1 MGGAGGRWQL
11 VATGSAL
18 QDVIGAEKHA
28 SGGEVVVSP
37 AAWKAIA
44 GRCEGQPQSDAFVK
58 LESIRH
64 PPARALLP
72 FPPQLKDTN
81 VLRPFVPEAVL
92 DRLLVPQAEWLAE
105 RRNVTVLLADLPTS
119 AVDTPDDLQRTHQCI
134 RAFQEI
140 VIRYE
145 GTIKVVVDDK
155 GILLLAVFGL
165 PPFAHETD
173 AERAIQAGFALK
185 AALAGLGVTC
195 GIGIATGHGFCG
207 AFGND
212 VRRDYMLRGDA
223 INLAARLMKA
233 THSEILCDQATTRA
247 VRDRVAF
254 EPLAPL
260 TLKGKSE
267 PVPVFRPIAGAVR
280 KLADGQMVGRA
291 AERALL
297 THEVEALRNG
307 GAGRAI
313 VVEGDAGLGKSR
325 LMADVSATAQAVGLR
340 VLTAFAD
347 PIEQSTSYAAWH
359 SVFAEIF
366 GIQSGEAAP
375 REKIAVFMATMPAFE
390 RLAPLLDGVLRLNLT
405 DNELTAE
412 MSGDARAAS
421 TIRLLVAVLQKVA
434 ETGPTLLVVED
445 AHWLDASSWA
455 LLIETVKTVHPL
467 LIVVATRPADEWSAP
482 KYAEL
487 LKAVGDGK
495 LTLSALSAEETTE
508 LVRARLQVEAVP
520 ESLARF
526 VRDRVAGHPF
536 FCEELLRA
544 MRDRGSIQVK
554 DGVCVV
560 GDLTTLDL
568 PTTVEGVI
576 LSRLDRLSPREQLC
590 LKVASVI
597 GRAFRQ
603 RTVRS
608 IHPMSEERPRVPT
621 HLKAL
626 AERGLIIAEAPEP
639 EPGFL
644 FGHALTRD
652 VTYEMMPLVQR
663 QPLHAAIAAW
673 YEHNYADDLAPY
685 YAVLAY
691 HWARAAD
698 PARTVDYLEKAGHQA
713 LHTGAFQEAHSFFT
727 QAIALAED
735 KSVPSDKT
743 RRALWE
749 KGLATASY
757 YSGDMLKS
765 RTHFEAAVAQLD
777 RPVPASESEATR
789 GVLGAALAQA
799 MHRLLPSRYL
809 GRRAKDKATLDEVV
823 DCYTKLGQI
832 YFLEGASQNAILYP
846 TLRGLNVGEEA
857 GPSPALAR
865 ILTNVGV
872 ILGMLNLT
880 KWSDWYADR
889 ATKMAE
895 PAGNRSAAA
904 YVRHLR
910 TFTEAQRGRW
920 AAALATNAASLALIQ
935 ELGDYNLEAEPSSGT
950 VTVYLHEGNMTEAA
964 PALRRFRELAD
975 RNGNL
980 QFLCVAQGNEIELLL
995 AKDDLAKASQ
1005 LLNAMLTMPTAPTDA
1020 TAEIHK
1026 HRAAI
1031 LTRRAEGRWA
1041 EAVAAGDAVFK
1052 MLEHQ
1057 SLAYYWVD
1065 AGAIAV
1071 ETYLAALERGGD
1083 YATAN
1088 AQALRQRTKK
1098 SLATLKRLSRAF
1110 WHVRPRIWLLHG
1122 MSERIAGRHAAAL
1135 TAYRKAA
1142 AIGRDMDMPF
1152 EIARAILEMTKIG
1165 GVTNDEVRS
1174 AVTVCKKLG
1183 ATYLLA
1189 GLNVDAE
1196 VKEPRKRVVA

>member
-1 MGGAGGRWQL
+1 MTTAAHALSSYVSRLLLARLASDKPFYGPEATRRPAAVLLSDIEGSTALVESFTRSGRSGLEEITWALNGYFSDLVDLVYAHGGDVLYIAGDAFLCYWPCEEEEDLPDAILRAAQAGLAIQTALHGRMAGKEKAFSTRIGIGSGEIAEAFLGGAGGRWQL

-18 QDVIGAEKHA
+18 QDVIKAEKHA

-140 VIRYE
+140 VIRFE

-366 GIQSGEAAP
+366 GIQSGEAVP

-526 VRDRVAGHPF
+526 VRD
-536 FCEELLRA
+536 
-544 MRDRGSIQVK
+544 
-554 DGVCVV
+554 
-560 GDLTTLDL
+560 
-568 PTTVEGVI
+568 
-576 LSRLDRLSPREQLC
+576 
-590 LKVASVI
+590 
-597 GRAFRQ
+597 
-603 RTVRS
+603 
-608 IHPMSEERPRVPT
+608 
-621 HLKAL
+621 
-626 AERGLIIAEAPEP
+626 
-639 EPGFL
+639 
-644 FGHALTRD
+644 
-652 VTYEMMPLVQR
+652 
-663 QPLHAAIAAW
+663 
-673 YEHNYADDLAPY
+673 
-685 YAVLAY
+685 
-691 HWARAAD
+691 
-698 PARTVDYLEKAGHQA
+698 
-713 LHTGAFQEAHSFFT
+713 
-727 QAIALAED
+727 
-735 KSVPSDKT
+735 
-743 RRALWE
+743 
-749 KGLATASY
+749 
-757 YSGDMLKS
+757 
-765 RTHFEAAVAQLD
+765 
-777 RPVPASESEATR
+777 
-789 GVLGAALAQA
+789 
-799 MHRLLPSRYL
+799 
-809 GRRAKDKATLDEVV
+809 
-823 DCYTKLGQI
+823 
-832 YFLEGASQNAILYP
+832 
-846 TLRGLNVGEEA
+846 
-857 GPSPALAR
+857 
-865 ILTNVGV
+865 
-872 ILGMLNLT
+872 
-880 KWSDWYADR
+880 
-889 ATKMAE
+889 
-895 PAGNRSAAA
+895 
-904 YVRHLR
+904 
-910 TFTEAQRGRW
+910 
-920 AAALATNAASLALIQ
+920 
-935 ELGDYNLEAEPSSGT
+935 
-950 VTVYLHEGNMTEAA
+950 
-964 PALRRFRELAD
+964 
-975 RNGNL
+975 
-980 QFLCVAQGNEIELLL
+980 
-995 AKDDLAKASQ
+995 
-1005 LLNAMLTMPTAPTDA
+1005 
-1020 TAEIHK
+1020 
-1026 HRAAI
+1026 
-1031 LTRRAEGRWA
+1031 
-1041 EAVAAGDAVFK
+1041 
-1052 MLEHQ
+1052 
-1057 SLAYYWVD
+1057 
-1065 AGAIAV
+1065 
-1071 ETYLAALERGGD
+1071 
-1083 YATAN
+1083 
-1088 AQALRQRTKK
+1088 
-1098 SLATLKRLSRAF
+1098 
-1110 WHVRPRIWLLHG
+1110 
-1122 MSERIAGRHAAAL
+1122 
-1135 TAYRKAA
+1135 
-1142 AIGRDMDMPF
+1142 
-1152 EIARAILEMTKIG
+1152 
-1165 GVTNDEVRS
+1165 
-1174 AVTVCKKLG
+1174 
-1183 ATYLLA
+1183 
-1189 GLNVDAE
+1189 
-1196 VKEPRKRVVA
+1196 